1 MANMTPHDRQM
12 MKPKAE
18 FAISLDRTDK
28 KGKVIINLCS
38 GELVRDAVLGD
49 VGKPKAGA
57 TGKFSSSGLDWQIPY
72 IIGHKRLN
80 LDSDNICWVY
90 DVAFSENSLQ
100 TANTDRKFR
109 LLLVQT
115 AVEAVSELLG
125 DDGVER
131 LEDYAEL
138 APIGDPPLMNINL
151 DSIEKN
157 DPKNRSLPTFAPK
170 HRILPNPLGV
180 KCPDYYVRMEGSNR
194 NIRQVVVCAT
204 MSEYG
209 LEFKDVDVQVQPE
222 IQEILITY
230 KDELRLQLRLACPF
244 LKQFKVKW
252 RKQRKHLKVSLS
264 VPEDFDGKDQRF
276 VSGYKSKLGSK
287 LTSVASDTISLN
299 E

>member
-1 MANMTPHDRQM
+1 MANMTPHDREI

-28 KGKVIINLCS
+28 KEKVIINLCS
-38 GELVRDAVLGD
+38 GELVRDAILGD
-49 VGKPKAGA
+49 VGKPKSGA

-80 LDSDNICWVY
+80 LDSNNIFWVY

-100 TANTDRKFR
+100 TANSDRKFR

-125 DDGVER
+125 DDAVKR

-138 APIGDPPLMNINL
+138 APVGDPPLMNINL

-157 DPKNRSLPTFAPK
+157 DPKNKSLPTFAPK
-170 HRILPNPLGV
+170 HRIVPNPLGV
-180 KCPDYYVRMEGSNR
+180 KCPDYWVRMEGSGT
-194 NIRQVVVCAT
+194 NIRNVVVCAT
-204 MSEYG
+204 MLESG
-209 LEFKDVDVQVQPE
+209 LEYEDIAVQVQPKV
-222 IQEILITY
+222 QEILITY
-230 KDELRLQLRLACPF
+230 KDEFRLQLRLACPF
-244 LKQFKVKW
+244 SKQFKVKW
-252 RKQRKHLKVSLS
+252 KKKRKQLKVSLS
-264 VPEDFDGKDQRF
+264 VPEDFEGKTQRF
-276 VSGYKSKLGSK
+276 VKSYERKVVSKLM
-287 LTSVASDTISLN
+287 SVASDTISLN